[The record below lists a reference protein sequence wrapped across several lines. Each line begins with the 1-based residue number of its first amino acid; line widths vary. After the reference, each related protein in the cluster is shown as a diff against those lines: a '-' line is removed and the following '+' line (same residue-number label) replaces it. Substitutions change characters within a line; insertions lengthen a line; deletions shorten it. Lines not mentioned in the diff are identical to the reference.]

1 MVLAAC
7 LGVEP
12 LTAPRPPPPRV
23 SVVIPSYNGAALLPA
38 CLDALRAQTYRDFEV
53 LVVDDHS
60 HDNTVDLLQT
70 GYPEV
75 RLLRLRRNRRFVGA
89 ANTGLHAAR
98 GSLLALLNND
108 TAADLGWLA
117 ALVDALD
124 RHPWAAS
131 AASKLVLFDP
141 ADHLHSAGDYYGS
154 DGVPGSRGVWQADA
168 GQYDHPAEVFGA
180 CAGAA
185 IYRRAMLADLAGS
198 DPAAPLPA
206 VFDPQL
212 TMYCEDVDLNLRAR
226 LHGYRCLYVPSARV
240 RHHLSASGG
249 GVLAS
254 YYCGRNF
261 LYLLAKAVPTPTLRR
276 HAAAI
281 AAAQLRFAVEAVR
294 HAREPAA
301 RARLRGMA
309 AGLLGWPRFL
319 PARRRLFAAPGA
331 DAATLDRWIGRR
343 AAPLPEPPDG

>member
-1 MVLAAC
+1 
-7 LGVEP
+7 
-12 LTAPRPPPPRV
+12 
-23 SVVIPSYNGAALLPA
+23 
-38 CLDALRAQTYRDFEV
+38 
-53 LVVDDHS
+53 
-60 HDNTVDLLQT
+60 
-70 GYPEV
+70 
-75 RLLRLRRNRRFVGA
+75 
-89 ANTGLHAAR
+89 
-98 GSLLALLNND
+98 
-108 TAADLGWLA
+108 
-117 ALVDALD
+117 
-124 RHPWAAS
+124 
-131 AASKLVLFDP
+131 
-141 ADHLHSAGDYYGS
+141 
-154 DGVPGSRGVWQADA
+154 
-168 GQYDHPAEVFGA
+168 
-180 CAGAA
+180 
-185 IYRRAMLADLAGS
+185 
-198 DPAAPLPA
+198 
-206 VFDPQL
+206 
-212 TMYCEDVDLNLRAR
+212 MYCEDVDLNLRAR

-309 AGLLGWPRFL
+309 VGLLGWPRFL

-331 DAATLDRWIGRR
+331 DAAALDRWIGHR